1 LIEAVIPSLRIEEMP
16 GSPVTYDTVAIA
28 VIDGATGGIA
38 YNRPTLGGT
47 IENSTDVVEPPLS
60 TVSGPQTRSP
70 LSWMPNGADEGSGP
84 YRRIYTVTNTNSV
97 NSISDPGTTGTAA
110 VDGDVT
116 LACGAVNNARGTY
129 PDGTQYKDAGFEYLG
144 GWSGTGV
151 SPGGSVDAG
160 LQADKGLSPSSSDD
174 YAMMMNIS
182 GVGYW
187 TAGIS
192 NGQFNKNGFR
202 IPCGAGAVDMEFY
215 PVGGLMS
222 STFYGTELNFDA
234 GWLDLS
240 SGKMQNAIVTYAS
253 SDPSFGGWEM
263 GCPDCVFKRMT
274 SIGQEVKLV
283 GNTKFVPM
291 DNLNDGSFI
300 RSSWANAALSC
311 GFDDDCNSPLIGNSG
326 TLPWD
331 PLATGGCMEFPAW
344 DAFFLGTTDCSAG
357 GSGSMVAVN
366 DFSFS
371 GEDDVIS
378 VPNNPA
384 GPGFVAAG
392 PITTTVPNIL
402 AYVNAENN
410 GQSGII
416 VHLQL
421 ANISPAP
428 SSVQYATTAPLIVS
442 IADAAS
448 GNILYTN
455 ANERREQAFGS
466 WTIPGAPGP
475 TVIQTPPTVASLV
488 VPGYFPNPVNIN
500 ISVGGLFDG
509 GVSLAPT
516 NGGGSLWSGRL
527 APNSEGNLVPIPRRT
542 PWPRPS
548 PPRPCLKCWPPV

>member
-1 LIEAVIPSLRIEEMP
+1 
-16 GSPVTYDTVAIA
+16 
-28 VIDGATGGIA
+28 
-38 YNRPTLGGT
+38 
-47 IENSTDVVEPPLS
+47 
-60 TVSGPQTRSP
+60 
-70 LSWMPNGADEGSGP
+70 
-84 YRRIYTVTNTNSV
+84 
-97 NSISDPGTTGTAA
+97 
-110 VDGDVT
+110 
-116 LACGAVNNARGTY
+116 
-129 PDGTQYKDAGFEYLG
+129 
-144 GWSGTGV
+144 
-151 SPGGSVDAG
+151 
-160 LQADKGLSPSSSDD
+160 
-174 YAMMMNIS
+174 
-182 GVGYW
+182 
-187 TAGIS
+187 
-192 NGQFNKNGFR
+192 
-202 IPCGAGAVDMEFY
+202 
-215 PVGGLMS
+215 
-222 STFYGTELNFDA
+222 
-234 GWLDLS
+234 
-240 SGKMQNAIVTYAS
+240 
-253 SDPSFGGWEM
+253 
-263 GCPDCVFKRMT
+263 
-274 SIGQEVKLV
+274 
-283 GNTKFVPM
+283 
-291 DNLNDGSFI
+291 
-300 RSSWANAALSC
+300 
-311 GFDDDCNSPLIGNSG
+311 
-326 TLPWD
+326 
-331 PLATGGCMEFPAW
+331 MEFPAW